1 MFVCKKCGEE
11 KSAEQFAY
19 NAKGR
24 RTMRCR
30 GCTNLYMRGKK
41 QDRKPKSSAEF
52 RKWRLNNRG
61 KALCASARYR
71 ASTKGLPFQLNAA
84 EIQYRIDRGFCEAT
98 AIPFDLGPER
108 TWNSPSLDRIDS
120 TKGYTTDNVRVVLWA
135 MNAMANTWGEDTIL
149 NVADAIRQRRR
160 ILEESN
166 SLSRRLAA
174 KMREMMPDPG
184 STLYKLTWSEQV
196 MPSGR
201 IVPTC
206 RASAARTSGNDCTG
220 WPTPRQADGEKN
232 VRSAAGSASEMER
245 KGGPQDMSMAV
256 SLCGWMTPRARGD
269 AGGSRW
275 ETGDLRNLEDQC
287 RALPGPIRYTVHGEM
302 LTGCSAQMASGGQ
315 LNPALPRWLMAFP
328 EEWER
333 SAPGWSSWS
342 VWQDVMHAALEMQSG
357 TASEA

>member
-11 KSAEQFAY
+11 KSAEHFAY
-19 NAKGR
+19 NTKGR
-24 RTMRCR
+24 RAMRCR
-30 GCTNLYMRGKK
+30 ECTNLYMREKK

-71 ASTKGLPFQLNAA
+71 ASTKGLPFELNAA
-84 EIQYRIDRGFCEAT
+84 EIQYRIDRGVCEAT

-149 NVADAIRQRRR
+149 NVADAIRQKRR

-174 KMREMMPDPG
+174 KMQEMMPDPG

-206 RASAARTSGNDCTG
+206 RASAARTSDSDFTG
-220 WPTPRQADGEKN
+220 WPTPTSRDHKDGSPCPN
-232 VRSAAGSASEMER
+232 VPINGLLGRTVWLS
-245 KGGPQDMSMAV
+245 
-256 SLCGWMTPRARGD
+256 GWMTPRARGD

-302 LTGCSAQMASGGQ
+302 LIGSSAAMPAGGQ
-315 LNPALPRWLMAFP
+315 LNPALPRWFQAFP
-328 EEWER
+328 AEWER
-333 SAPGWSSWS
+333 SAPGWESWQF
-342 VWQDVMHAALEMQSG
+342 WQALTAAAFEMHSD